1 MSYKILFI
9 VSIVFLFQIISVNAQ
24 ESIKWNIDR
33 TDSIGG
39 YPAEGLPELPVIVET
54 PEGKAAL
61 FNGKNQAL
69 LVKGNPLGNTEEFTI
84 EVIFKPDSSLRPGKS
99 GAKIYTFRKITD
111 AKSRILMEIRLLK
124 NQKWALDSYVGSEN
138 SSSILLD
145 SVTADKLHSAGQWYN
160 VTLVYKNQTVT
171 HYINGVKELHGSV
184 NFHSLPDAN
193 ISIGAR
199 QNPKSWFN
207 GYIKTI
213 RFTKHAL
220 QPNEFLKP

>member
-9 VSIVFLFQIISVNAQ
+9 VSILFLFQIISVDAQ

-54 PEGKAAL
+54 PEGKAVL

-69 LVKGNPLGNTEEFTI
+69 LVEGNPLGNAEEFTI
-84 EVIFKPDSSLRPGKS
+84 EVIFKPDSSNDPENLEQRFFHLGKS
-99 GAKIYTFRKITD
+99 KD
-111 AKSRILMEIRLLK
+111 AKPRILMEIRLLK

-145 SVTADKLHSAGQWYN
+145 TVTADKLHPAGQWYN

-171 HYINGVKELHGSV
+171 HYINRVKELHGSV

-220 QPNEFLKP
+220 EPNEFLKP